1 MRRALIGMS
10 ARIAG
15 DEDART
21 PSQRDDCHVNGSLD
35 REWDW
40 LFACA
45 QAFDET
51 CADRS
56 KTWPPPIMTP
66 LAAAAA
72 ETSLRRFYP
81 FLSHHLLC
89 LGTSPAWF
97 LQGAVAPA
105 CIGVANNPDIYNRVV
120 WPALQRSGPQRP

>member
-1 MRRALIGMS
+1 M
-10 ARIAG
+10 
-15 DEDART
+15 
-21 PSQRDDCHVNGSLD
+21 NGALD

-45 QAFDET
+45 RAFDET

-56 KTWPPPIMTP
+56 KTWPPPIMAP

-72 ETSLRRFYP
+72 KTSLRRFYP

-89 LGTSPAWF
+89 LSTSPVWY
-97 LQGAVAPA
+97 LGDGAIAPA
-105 CIGVANNPDIYNRVV
+105 CVGVASSPDIYIV
-120 WPALQRSGPQRP
+120 WSGQLFRDQVHNVRETQDPAEAAAEVDRLLVGWPRT